1 MRGLGAKI
9 ALILIASIVAVVLVA
24 TLATALVLNTGEFDR
39 LMSPMARHIVMTTD
53 ILLQS
58 PSAPGQRQP
67 PLFGD
72 GPGSLSTGEKRPWDF
87 PGKPRE
93 EIVKDLPAGTVKTD
107 LSAALHKAL
116 LREGEDNEVEVLDLG
131 KGGDPVAALKLDDGR
146 WILYPFP
153 KPMPL
158 PQQLWWGLG
167 SWLVLMVVGVVAVAL
182 VMAHRVTRPFV
193 ILENAIASVGSD
205 GILPHTPEVGS
216 GEARQ
221 TAAALNALSDR
232 LKAAMESRMRLVAA
246 AGHDLR
252 TPMTRMR
259 LRAEF
264 LPDEERA
271 SWLTDLDELDAIA
284 DSAIHLVKEEGAG
297 EDRGAVELDVL
308 VRETVAELSAAKL
321 PVALQQVVPATVI
334 AGPLALKRA
343 LRNLVTNAAT
353 HGGGARVG
361 LAVGAEEATI
371 TIEDDGPGIPE
382 ALIPQVFEPFFR
394 ASPART
400 QTIKG
405 AGLGLAIAREIIERF
420 GGTIEIRNRPEGGLV
435 QLVTLRVAPLK
446 LTGGAA

>member
-58 PSAPGQRQP
+58 QTPQGLLP
-67 PLFGD
+67 PPRIGD
-72 GPGSLSTGEKRPWDF
+72 GPGSTTLGEKRSWDF

-93 EIVKDLPAGTVKTD
+93 EIVSDLPSGAVKPE
-107 LSAALHKAL
+107 LSAALQKAL
-116 LREGEDNEVEVLDLG
+116 AREGETNAVEVIDPG
-131 KGGDPVAALKLDDGR
+131 HGDPIAALKLDDGR

-167 SWLVLMVVGVVAVAL
+167 AWLVLMVTGVVAVAL
-182 VMAHRVTRPFV
+182 IMAHRVTRPFV

-264 LPDEERA
+264 LSDEERA

-297 EDRGAVELDVL
+297 EDRGPVELDVL
-308 VRETVAELSAAKL
+308 VRETAAELAGAKL
-321 PVALQQVVPATVI
+321 PVVLQHVVPATVI

-361 LAVGAEEATI
+361 LTTEAEEARI

-420 GGTIEIRNRPEGGLV
+420 GGTIEIRNRPEGGLL
-435 QLVTLRVAPLK
+435 QLVTLRVAPAK
-446 LTGGAA
+446 QAGGAV

>member
-9 ALILIASIVAVVLVA
+9 ALILIGSIVAVVLVA

-58 PSAPGQRQP
+58 KSPQVRPPPGI
-67 PLFGD
+67 GD
-72 GPGSLSTGEKRPWDF
+72 GPGSTSLGEKRTWDF

-93 EIVKDLPAGTVKTD
+93 EIVSDLPVGAVKPE
-107 LSAALHKAL
+107 LSAALQKAL
-116 LREGEDNEVEVLDLG
+116 AREGETNAVEVIDPG
-131 KGGDPVAALKLDDGR
+131 QGDPIAALRLDDGR

-158 PQQLWWGLG
+158 PPQLWWGLG
-167 SWLVLMVVGVVAVAL
+167 AWLVLMVIGVVAVAL

-193 ILENAIASVGSD
+193 ILENAIASVGPD

-264 LPDEERA
+264 LSDEERA

-297 EDRGAVELDVL
+297 EDRGPVELDVL
-308 VRETVAELSAAKL
+308 VRETVTELAGAKL
-321 PVALQQVVPATVI
+321 PVVLQHVVPATVI

-361 LAVGAEEATI
+361 LTTEAEEARI

-420 GGTIEIRNRPEGGLV
+420 GGTIEIRNRPEGGLL
-435 QLVTLRVAPLK
+435 QLVTLRVAPAK
-446 LTGGAA
+446 QAGGAA